1 MEGERSM
8 DSKVIMMNILCTIQ
22 EMFPSYVGVDLLLSN
37 GKTRLLYWTYDCWTQ
52 SCSRTCGSASQTLV
66 KIVCVCV
73 CVCVR
78 NFSRF
83 RLCATPWTVAHQ
95 APLSLGFSRQE
106 YWMGSRALLQG
117 IFPTQGS
124 NPPLLGLLHRRQI
137 LHC

>member
-1 MEGERSM
+1 M
-8 DSKVIMMNILCTIQ
+8 T
-22 EMFPSYVGVDLLLSN
+22 VGHSPAAGRVDLPHTDPREN
-37 GKTRLLYWTYDCWTQ
+37 
-52 SCSRTCGSASQTLV
+52 
-66 KIVCVCV
+66 CVCV

-83 RLCATPWTVAHQ
+83 RLCATPWTVACQ
-95 APLSLGFSRQE
+95 APLSLGFSMQE

-137 LHC
+137 HYC